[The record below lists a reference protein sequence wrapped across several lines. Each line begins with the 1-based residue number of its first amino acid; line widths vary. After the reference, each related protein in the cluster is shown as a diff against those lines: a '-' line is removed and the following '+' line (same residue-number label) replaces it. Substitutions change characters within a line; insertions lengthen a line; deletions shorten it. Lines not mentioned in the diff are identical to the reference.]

1 MDEEFASIKLDL
13 RMKEDELEHKSLL
26 YDDNL
31 QLLKQ
36 SQMEIEM
43 LKSKVDILR
52 SEYYQLES
60 RGRQESSDI
69 RAQNALF
76 KERISNYELIEKEL
90 DQAIIN
96 VAEGEKQSDM
106 GSVILNTIGFAP
118 TASKRRIQQSLELA
132 NRLQL
137 KQNETEKKDNTI
149 KMLTEELSAV
159 KQELD
164 FKRDLSSKT
173 NQPTNYLVSNIEKAE
188 GEVFVLKKELKKKEQ
203 EVENLKHEN
212 VILNNSKKLLES
224 DFEKLME
231 KRQNIE
237 SLQATLGKLLQFNP
251 SKKLDVQT
259 IKETL
264 AESINEN
271 KLHRKNASNPSFYL
285 F

>member
-1 MDEEFASIKLDL
+1 MEEEFASIKLDL